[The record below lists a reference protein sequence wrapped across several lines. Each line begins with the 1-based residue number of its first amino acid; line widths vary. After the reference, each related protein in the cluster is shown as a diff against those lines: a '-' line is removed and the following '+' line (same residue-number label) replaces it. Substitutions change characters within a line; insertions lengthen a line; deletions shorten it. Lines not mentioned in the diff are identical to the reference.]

1 MNTHANLPQSST
13 PLQSET
19 PSQTSP
25 PPTSATPSM
34 NATRWRWLRLA
45 VGVCLL
51 TWLAL
56 GIGLVAGVGFTPRLV
71 LATLAA
77 VSTEGL
83 IWLTAL
89 LLGMNAYSARR
100 YLWQRLRE
108 RLRFGRDR
116 AQ

>member
-1 MNTHANLPQSST
+1 MNTG
-13 PLQSET
+13 
-19 PSQTSP
+19 
-25 PPTSATPSM
+25 
-34 NATRWRWLRLA
+34 RWRWLRLA

-56 GIGLVAGVGFTPRLV
+56 GIGLAADIGLTPMLV

-89 LLGMNAYSARR
+89 LLGINVYNARR
-100 YLWQRLRE
+100 HLWQRLRA
-108 RLRFGRDR
+108 RLRSMESEW
-116 AQ
+116 

>member
-1 MNTHANLPQSST
+1 MNEHGSLPQSST
-13 PLQSET
+13 PLESAAPLQEPA
-19 PSQTSP
+19 PSSP
-25 PPTSATPSM
+25 KPSM
-34 NATRWRWLRLA
+34 NAARWRWLRLA

-56 GIGLVAGVGFTPRLV
+56 GIGLVAGLGFTPMVV

-89 LLGMNAYSARR
+89 LLGMNVYSARR
-100 YLWQRLRE
+100 HLWNRLRE
-108 RLRFGRDR
+108 RLRFH
-116 AQ
+116 

>member
-1 MNTHANLPQSST
+1 MNTRANLSQSAT
-13 PLQSET
+13 PLPAST
-19 PSQTSP
+19 PSQTTP
-25 PPTSATPSM
+25 VPTSSTPTVAAS
-34 NATRWRWLRLA
+34 RWRWLRLA
-45 VGVCLL
+45 AGVCLL

-89 LLGMNAYSARR
+89 LLGMNVYSARR
-100 YLWQRLRE
+100 HLWQRLRE
-108 RLRFGRDR
+108 RLRFGGGS